1 MNKFDVFIAG
11 AQKSG
16 TSSLSYYLE
25 QNPGIEGHKSR
36 EMPYFVRDR
45 AYEKDFSSVFQEYYP
60 VGVQNNRIVLAKSV
74 DIAYTEKAAQR
85 LKEHSPDCKIVMVLR
100 DPVDRAYSA
109 YWHMRR
115 EGWETKKTF
124 EEALDVE
131 EERKKEGGDI
141 AIHCSY
147 RDRGHYYRQITR
159 LRKLFGAEDV
169 RILLFRDL
177 KKEPVATCQSVF
189 KFVGT
194 DPTFRPSTDIKLN
207 TAKKAR
213 SEWISQQVVNWFF
226 RREDS
231 LRNIL
236 AGIIPTPLARRVR
249 ESIQGWN
256 RTEFTPPPMNENTR
270 QALAEHFEPH
280 NQKLESLIGR
290 SLDHWTR
297 A

>member
-1 MNKFDVFIAG
+1 
-11 AQKSG
+11 
-16 TSSLSYYLE
+16 
-25 QNPGIEGHKSR
+25 
-36 EMPYFVRDR
+36 
-45 AYEKDFSSVFQEYYP
+45 
-60 VGVQNNRIVLAKSV
+60 VGQDQLVLAKSV

-85 LKEHSPDCKIVMVLR
+85 LKKHSPDCKIAMVLR

-115 EGWETKKTF
+115 EGWETKGTF
-124 EEALDVE
+124 EKALDAE

-147 RDRGHYYRQITR
+147 RNRGHYYRQITR
-159 LRKLFGAEDV
+159 LRKFFGADNV

-177 KKEPVATCQSVF
+177 EKGPVATCQSVF
-189 KFVGT
+189 RFVGT
-194 DPTFRPSTDIKLN
+194 DPTFEPSTDVKLN

-213 SEWISQQVVNWFF
+213 SEWISQQVVHWFF
-226 RREDS
+226 RREDR

-249 ESIQGWN
+249 ETIQSWN
-256 RTEFTPPPMNENTR
+256 RTEFTRPPMDENTR

>member
-1 MNKFDVFIAG
+1 MRQFDLVISG
-11 AQKSG
+11 AKKSG
-16 TSSLSYYLE
+16 TSSLSYYVG
-25 QNPGIEGHKSR
+25 QHPYIRGHKSR
-36 EMPYFVRDR
+36 EISYFVSDR
-45 AYEKDFSSVFQEYYP
+45 EYKREFSSVFQEYYP
-60 VGVQNNRIVLAKSV
+60 DGVDQEQLVLAKSV
-74 DIAYTEKAAQR
+74 DVAYVEKAAQR

-115 EGWETKKTF
+115 EGWETKETF
-124 EEALDVE
+124 EKALDAE
-131 EERKKEGGDI
+131 EEHKEEDI
-141 AIHCSY
+141 ALHCSY
-147 RDRGHYYRQITR
+147 RERGCYYSQIKR
-159 LRKLFGAEDV
+159 LRNLFGAKNV
-169 RILLFRDL
+169 QVLLYRDL
-177 KKEPVATCQSVF
+177 KKAPVATCQSVF
-189 KFVGT
+189 KFGGV
-194 DPTFRPSTDIKLN
+194 DPTFEPSTGVKLN

-226 RREDS
+226 RREDR

-249 ESIQGWN
+249 ETIQNWN
-256 RTEFTPPPMNENTR
+256 RTDFTRPPMNENTR

-280 NQKLESLIGR
+280 NQKLESLIGK